1 MYKCLTKGRSFSR
14 VLYHLFPAI
23 SNACL
28 RLTIDFV
35 QFKPTYF
42 NLSRDVLSENKRGQL
57 DLLTYK
63 VLDIV
68 FAKAKVDSMLR

>member
-1 MYKCLTKGRSFSR
+1 MYKCLTKGRIFPR